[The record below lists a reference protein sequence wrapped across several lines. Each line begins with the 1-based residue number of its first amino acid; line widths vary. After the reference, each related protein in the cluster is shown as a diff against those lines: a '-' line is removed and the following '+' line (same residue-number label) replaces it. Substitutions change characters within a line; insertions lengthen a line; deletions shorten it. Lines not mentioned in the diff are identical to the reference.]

1 MIVNLYEVV
10 NSYRHVNPSLVEQT
24 RDISPALDA
33 ESVVDDKKYDLF
45 SDVYVFGDSISDIG
59 NAFDIT
65 KKINGEG
72 LPPAPPYFR
81 EHFSNGPVWVE
92 YLTQL
97 LGLASKR
104 ENNFAVGGANTDGNN
119 TFAPQNPFGLP
130 GLQQELNSFITSV
143 DQNADPQALYIIWAG
158 ANDYLGGNI
167 TDPTE
172 PVKNI
177 TNAVTALTEVGAKN
191 IMVVNLP
198 DLGKIPASRNNAERS
213 TPLTALTKAHN
224 SGLATALQTLS
235 QSSIDV
241 NIIPFDVSAV
251 FDQILTEP
259 KKFGFTNVT
268 DVELEQLSK
277 FQGYTDKFFFWDIV
291 HFTTAAHK
299 MLAKLALGVL
309 APTNAAR

>member
-10 NSYRHVNPSLVEQT
+10 NSYRHVNPDLIGQT
-24 RDISPALDA
+24 RDIPPAVDA
-33 ESVVDDKKYDLF
+33 ESVVGDRKYDLF

-72 LPPAPPYFR
+72 LPPAPPYFLER
-81 EHFSNGPVWVE
+81 FSNGPVWVE

-97 LGLASKR
+97 LGLTSKR
-104 ENNFAVGGANTDGNN
+104 QNNFAVGGANTDGNN
-119 TFAPQNPFGLP
+119 TFAPHNPFGLP

-143 DQNADPQALYIIWAG
+143 NQHADPKALYIIWAG

-167 TDPTE
+167 TDPTVS
-172 PVKNI
+172 VKNL
-177 TNAVTALTEVGAKN
+177 TNAVTALTKVGAKN
-191 IMVVNLP
+191 LMVVNLP
-198 DLGKIPASRNNAERS
+198 DLGKIPAARDNPARS
-213 TPLTALTKAHN
+213 TGLSALTKAHN
-224 SGLATALQTLS
+224 SGLAKALQALS
-235 QSSIDV
+235 QSSCEAK
-241 NIIPFDVSAV
+241 IIPFDVSAV

-291 HFTTAAHK
+291 HFTTAAHQ

-309 APTNAAR
+309 VGK

>member
-1 MIVNLYEVV
+1 MLVNLYEVV

-33 ESVVDDKKYDLF
+33 ESVVNAQKYHLF

-72 LPPAPPYFR
+72 LPPAPPYFLER
-81 EHFSNGPVWVE
+81 FSNGPVWVE
-92 YLTQL
+92 YLIQL
-97 LGLASKR
+97 LGLTSKR
-104 ENNFAVGGANTDGNN
+104 KNNFAVGGANTDGNN
-119 TFAPQNPFGLP
+119 TFAPHNPFGLP
-130 GLQQELNSFITSV
+130 GLQQELHSFITSV
-143 DQNADPQALYIIWAG
+143 KQADPKALYIIWAG

-167 TDPTE
+167 TDPSI

-177 TNAVTALTEVGAKN
+177 TNTVTALMKVGAKN
-191 IMVVNLP
+191 LMVVNLP

-213 TPLTALTKAHN
+213 TGLSALTKAHN
-224 SGLATALQTLS
+224 SGLATALQKLS
-235 QSSIDV
+235 QSSSKV

-251 FDQILTEP
+251 FNQILTEP
-259 KKFGFTNVT
+259 QKFGFTNVT

-291 HFTTAAHK
+291 HFTTAAHQ
-299 MLAKLALGVL
+299 MLAKLALDKL
-309 APTNAAR
+309 APKEVTR